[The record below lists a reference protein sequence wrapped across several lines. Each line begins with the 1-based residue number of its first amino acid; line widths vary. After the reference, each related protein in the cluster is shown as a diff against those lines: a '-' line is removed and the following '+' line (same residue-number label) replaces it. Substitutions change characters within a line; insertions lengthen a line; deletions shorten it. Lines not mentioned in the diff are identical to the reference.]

1 MEQKTAFKSALRPN
15 QQQQQ
20 PQAASD
26 VIPVRGGRLYVM
38 IRRRL
43 QELRKDHPNWRI
55 VTQPLELNQELATFR
70 AEVRDENDV
79 VVATGHDR
87 AFGENCVP
95 LAETGA
101 IGRAISLVGYGSDE
115 VLERIEDE

>member
-1 MEQKTAFKSALRPN
+1 MEQKTAFKSALRSN

-26 VIPVRGGRLYVM
+26 VIPVRGRLYVM

-87 AFGENCVP
+87 AFGEDCVP

-115 VLERIEDE
+115 VLERIEDK